1 MVRADAV
8 RNRERVLAA
17 AREAFARDGLAVPI
31 DDIARAAGV
40 GAGTVHRHFPTKETL
55 YAAVLADR
63 VAALETLA
71 RSYDDGE
78 GLFRFIG
85 GFAEHGAGNRALAEA
100 LARGGVDIQAE
111 LGARS
116 AALKQAMADLLR
128 VAQRAGT
135 ARPDIT
141 PDDLQALLGAVHL
154 AVERAGGDPSATG
167 RILGVL
173 CDGLRRHD
181 RGPASGGSV
190 RARVEPEPCG

>member
-17 AREAFARDGLAVPI
+17 AREAFARDGLGVPI
-31 DDIARAAGV
+31 DEIARAAGV

-63 VAALETLA
+63 VAALVTLA

-100 LARGGVDIQAE
+100 LTRGGVDVQAE
-111 LGARS
+111 LGTRS
-116 AALKQAMADLLR
+116 AELKKAMADLLR
-128 VAQRAGT
+128 IAQKAGT
-135 ARPDIT
+135 ARADIT
-141 PDDLQALLGAVHL
+141 PDDLQVLLGAVHL
-154 AVERAGGDPSATG
+154 AFERAGGDASAAG
-167 RILGVL
+167 RMLGVL
-173 CDGLRRHD
+173 SDGLRHH
-181 RGPASGGSV
+181 
-190 RARVEPEPCG
+190 